1 MLMSA
6 LSGVAAALAVA
17 LAMTVYFRMATGPG
31 ATSLRHGLAALAAA
45 ALFAFAAYDMRHA
58 ALAYLGLNP
67 SKPAV
72 EFEIRMPRETLT
84 TASDS
89 QIELHTD
96 RNQTLALV
104 DGVSDLADGR
114 ALLRGAVA
122 LEPPHRRPRAGGE
135 PARQGHLRIP
145 PPPARR
151 AASLRAVRPV
161 APRRPHRHAAS
172 RPRRAAGRLHD
183 PLSRALNFVSSRIV
197 RARHRSD
204 AWPGNTSSMSEFR
217 LTQISDT
224 HLGRRFPGLI
234 ANFHRVCEHIDAA

>member
-1 MLMSA
+1 MNTLSSLWTESADGQLGILMSA

-17 LAMTVYFRMATGPG
+17 LTLTVYFRMAYRTWRDV
-31 ATSLRHGLAALAAA
+31 LRHGLAALAAA
-45 ALFAFAAYDMRHA
+45 ALFAFVAYDMRHA

-84 TASDS
+84 AASDS

-122 LEPPHRRPRAGGE
+122 LNYRTADRV
-135 PARQGHLRIP
+135 LVVN
-145 PPPARR
+145 
-151 AASLRAVRPV
+151 L
-161 APRRPHRHAAS
+161 
-172 RPRRAAGRLHD
+172 
-183 PLSRALNFVSSRIV
+183 
-197 RARHRSD
+197 
-204 AWPGNTSSMSEFR
+204 PGKGTFEFR
-217 LTQISDT
+217 LRLPAEPRRTEQFGPW
-224 HLGRRFPGLI
+224 HLADRI
-234 ANFHRVCEHIDAA
+234 ASPVAGSVASQDAYTIRYRVF